1 MMDYAAVRGHLSSR
15 DITIPVDEWRTWE
28 TCDIFAPFPPPTN
41 TADTAADTAAEDTA
55 CTTADTTADHP
66 LKHLLVAHIPKAPRH
81 SDPKDVVAAH
91 GPIAVEKYGERF
103 LWTHAHRTGSQLLP
117 LRTRGDP
124 LMDAALDRLRPR
136 PREDVLTRLRESDD
150 LADAALIEACASY
163 PEWVDWDQVA
173 RGQEVYIQQ
182 FPLCA
187 TTLFYVSLVGG
198 FSAPLI
204 TKVLLCTGYLTGPA
218 RGVMQRLMDTGHM
231 ISECCAWGVDAF
243 TPHTGRA
250 WEAVLRVRVL
260 HAKVRRSLRR
270 KDTWDGAAWGIP
282 INQADLGATLL
293 AFSYNVLVGVEKL
306 RGSPLPA
313 ADQEAY
319 IHLWRVVGWLLGIDD
334 DCNPCRGGSRRRSCG
349 ADRGEDRGADRGEQG
364 AGAGREAKGGG
375 DGDSEGDGGGRGDG
389 RGGYS
394 GGVSLAKASLES
406 YVMHLLDPDEGSV
419 RVAHH
424 LLRAPGEAR
433 KSVCTRKNQRGD
445 RGKTRQ
451 AATSH
456 DGSNG
461 AGDGSGSDD
470 DTNATNDTNDRS
482 YLQTTGFRRRATMAR
497 AMLGDPLA
505 DALELPTDE
514 ASQRAIGWTLRVLR
528 VWSWCST
535 APLLGRV
542 LSGFH
547 RCVIRL
553 VHRMGRRPQ
562 NGTFAMT
569 HAPVAPGTGGRC
581 PLGFGAERV
590 LSGSASEDISGDEA
604 TGRGAEGGLEEECEG
619 GGGKQ
624 GLWPAAV
631 SSGLLVAVG
640 VAGLATMCWL
650 KKT

>member
-15 DITIPVDEWRTWE
+15 DIAIPVDEWRTWE

-41 TADTAADTAAEDTA
+41 TADTAVDTAAE
-55 CTTADTTADHP
+55 
-66 LKHLLVAHIPKAPRH
+66 
-81 SDPKDVVAAH
+81 AAH
-91 GPIAVEKYGERF
+91 ATI
-103 LWTHAHRTGSQLLP
+103 
-117 LRTRGDP
+117 
-124 LMDAALDRLRPR
+124 ALDRLRPR

-243 TPHTGRA
+243 TPRTGRA

-282 INQADLGATLL
+282 INQSDLGATLL

-334 DCNPCRGGSRRRSCG
+334 DCNPCRGGSRG
-349 ADRGEDRGADRGEQG
+349 RGKQDT
-364 AGAGREAKGGG
+364 GAGREANGGG
-375 DGDSEGDGGGRGDG
+375 GGDSEGDGRGDG
-389 RGGYS
+389 RSGYYS

-433 KSVCTRKNQRGD
+433 KSVRTRKNQRGD
-445 RGKTRQ
+445 RGKMRQ
-451 AATSH
+451 ATTSN

-461 AGDGSGSDD
+461 AGDESDDDDDDD
-470 DTNATNDTNDRS
+470 DTNDINDRI

-514 ASQRAIGWTLRVLR
+514 ASQRAIGWTLRVLKLFSR
-528 VWSWCST
+528 V
-535 APLLGRV
+535 
-542 LSGFH
+542 
-547 RCVIRL
+547 
-553 VHRMGRRPQ
+553 
-562 NGTFAMT
+562 
-569 HAPVAPGTGGRC
+569 
-581 PLGFGAERV
+581 
-590 LSGSASEDISGDEA
+590 
-604 TGRGAEGGLEEECEG
+604 
-619 GGGKQ
+619 
-624 GLWPAAV
+624 
-631 SSGLLVAVG
+631 
-640 VAGLATMCWL
+640 
-650 KKT
+650 